1 MSFLFF
7 IIRRPVDYS
16 EHENWRIT
24 IRVVTASNKTLAHA
38 TRQDK
43 NRLSP
48 KLLPRQ

>member
-24 IRVVTASNKTLAHA
+24 IRVVTATKRTPDHA
-38 TRQDK
+38 SAQDK
-43 NRLSP
+43 IPSSAEIL
-48 KLLPRQ
+48 

>member
-24 IRVVTASNKTLAHA
+24 IRVVTATNKTPDHTAAQANSRPPH
-38 TRQDK
+38 K
-43 NRLSP
+43 F
-48 KLLPRQ
+48 LPRQ